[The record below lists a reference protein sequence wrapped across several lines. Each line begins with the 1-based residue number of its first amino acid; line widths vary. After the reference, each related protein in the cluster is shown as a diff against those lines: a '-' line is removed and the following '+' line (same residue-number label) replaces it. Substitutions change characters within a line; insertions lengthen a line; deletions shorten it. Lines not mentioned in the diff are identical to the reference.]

1 MFLPKGSPDSSGD
14 PEEKGDEDSQT
25 DRSQDR
31 IDQRSLIWPK
41 EKFYHY
47 DRGIRILNGK
57 DGNTDND
64 QQDDP

>member
-1 MFLPKGSPDSSGD
+1 MSLPKGAPDGSGD

-31 IDQRSLIWPK
+31 IDQRSFVLPK
-41 EKFYHY
+41 KKFYRY
-47 DRGIRILNGK
+47 DLGIRILNGK
-57 DGNTDND
+57 DGDTDND